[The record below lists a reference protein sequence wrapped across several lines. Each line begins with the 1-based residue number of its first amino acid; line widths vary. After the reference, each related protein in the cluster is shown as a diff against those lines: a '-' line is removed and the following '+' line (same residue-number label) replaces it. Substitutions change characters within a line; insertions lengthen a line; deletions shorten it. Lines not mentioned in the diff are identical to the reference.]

1 MKALTANRNWM
12 FAIVGS
18 ACLVG
23 AAVGVAQKDT
33 SPEMPVAAN
42 VQDLSNV
49 FREISRKAMPAIV
62 AIETVSKTSEV
73 SDSSVSPFG
82 DSSPFQ
88 DLFENDPRFKEMF
101 KQFQNQP
108 RQQRQ
113 APRRMGSGSGF
124 VINKSGLIMTNSHV
138 VNGADVVKV
147 ILNDGREF
155 TATDIR
161 MDPRSDVAVIKIDAP
176 NLQAIPLGDSG
187 KMEIGDWVLAIG
199 NPFGI
204 GMSVTNG
211 IISAKGRGPG
221 INDREDYLQTDAAIN
236 PGNSGG
242 PLLNLRGEVIG
253 INTAISSR
261 SGGYDGVGFAIP
273 VNMARW
279 VSGQLIDHGLVKRSF
294 LGVGI
299 QPISNELARSFDIK
313 VGQGA
318 IVTQVMEGSPAE
330 AAGLKTGD
338 IILKFADKDVTGP
351 RNLQGI
357 VEQLVVGKAYV
368 MELLRDGKHVN
379 QNITM
384 QEMPKSF
391 SVAKDE
397 KPLEDAKKEKQKT
410 SVNELK
416 IEVQPLT
423 KELGNQLGYADD
435 VKGVVITS
443 VEAGSPAEEAGL
455 MKGMIIEKIGTTEVS
470 TMDHFNQGLKEAKD
484 KKSVLLLVRNHSGAR
499 FVVVQK

>member
-1 MKALTANRNWM
+1 MKALTGNRNWM
-12 FAIVGS
+12 FALIGS

-23 AAVGVAQKDT
+23 AAVGMAQKET
-33 SPEMPVAAN
+33 SSEFPTAAT

-49 FREISRKAMPAIV
+49 FREVSKKVMPGIV
-62 AIETVSKTSEV
+62 AIETVNNTSQV
-73 SDSSVSPFG
+73 SGEKMIPMDPN
-82 DSSPFQ
+82 SPFQ
-88 DLFENDPRFKEMF
+88 DLFKNDPRFKELF
-101 KQFQNQP
+101 KQHQNKP
-108 RQQRQ
+108 RR
-113 APRRMGSGSGF
+113 APRKMGTGSGF

-138 VNGADVVKV
+138 VRGADVVKV

-176 NLQAIPLGDSG
+176 NLQAIPLGDST

-242 PLLNLRGEVIG
+242 PLLNLKGEVIG

-279 VSGQLIDHGLVKRSF
+279 VSGQLIDHGQVNRAF

-299 QPISNELARSFDIK
+299 QPISNDLSKSFEIK

-318 IVTQVMEGSPAE
+318 IITQVMDGSPA
-330 AAGLKTGD
+330 AAANLKTGD
-338 IILKFADKDVTGP
+338 IILKLAGKDVTGP

-357 VEQLVVGKAYV
+357 VEQLEVDKSYV
-368 MELLRDGKHVN
+368 MEVLRDGKRIN
-379 QNITM
+379 QNIIM
-384 QEMPKSF
+384 KGMPKSF

-410 SVNELK
+410 SVNVLK
-416 IEVQPLT
+416 IEVQSLSQ
-423 KELGNQLGYADD
+423 ELAQQLGYAEN
-435 VKGVVITS
+435 VKGVVITA
-443 VEAGSPAEEAGL
+443 VEPGSAAEEAGL
-455 MKGMIIEKIGTTEVS
+455 MKGMIIEKIGTTAVS
-470 TMDHFNQGLKEAKD
+470 TMDQFNQGLMDSKD
-484 KKSVLLLVRNHSGAR
+484 KKSVLLLVRNNSGAR
-499 FVVVQK
+499 FVVVPK

>member
-12 FAIVGS
+12 FAIIGS

-23 AAVGVAQKDT
+23 AAVGVAQKDV
-33 SPEMPVAAN
+33 SSDVPVAAN
-42 VQDLSNV
+42 ATELSSI
-49 FREISRKAMPAIV
+49 FRDVSKRAMPSIV
-62 AIETVSKTSEV
+62 SIETVSKTSQV
-73 SDSSVSPFG
+73 SNQQMMPFG
-82 DSSPFQ
+82 DDSPFK
-88 DLFENDPRFKEMF
+88 DLFENDPRFKDML
-101 KQFQNQP
+101 KQHQNQP
-108 RQQRQ
+108 RR
-113 APRRMGSGSGF
+113 APRKMGTGSGF
-124 VINKSGLIMTNSHV
+124 IINKSGLIMTNSHV

-147 ILNDGREF
+147 TLNDGREF
-155 TATDIR
+155 TASDIKT
-161 MDPRSDVAVIKIDAP
+161 DPRSDVAVIKIDAP
-176 NLQAIPLGDSG
+176 DLVAIPLGDSS

-211 IISAKGRGPG
+211 IISAKSRGPG

-279 VSGQLIDHGLVKRSF
+279 VSGQLIDHGMVKRSF

-299 QPISNELARSFDIK
+299 QPISNDLSKSFDIK

-318 IVTQVMEGSPAE
+318 IITQVMEDSPADK
-330 AAGLKTGD
+330 ADLKTGD
-338 IILKFADKDVTGP
+338 IILNFAGKDVSGP

-357 VEQLVVGKAYV
+357 VEQLSVDKSYT
-368 MELLRDGKHVN
+368 MELLRDGKRVHKQV
-379 QNITM
+379 TM

-391 SVAKDE
+391 SVAKNE
-397 KPLEDAKKEKQKT
+397 SPLEDSSKGKQKT
-410 SVNELK
+410 SVNDLK

-423 KELGNQLGYADD
+423 KDLANQLGYSDD
-435 VKGVVITS
+435 VNGVVITS
-443 VEAGSPAEEAGL
+443 VEPGSAAEEAGL
-455 MKGMIIEKIGTTEVS
+455 MKGMIIEKIGTTEVT
-470 TMDHFNQGLKEAKD
+470 TMDQFNLGLKEAKEKD
-484 KKSVLLLVRNHSGAR
+484 RVLLLVRNHSGAR

>member
-12 FAIVGS
+12 FAIIGS

-23 AAVGVAQKDT
+23 AAVGVAQKDV
-33 SPEMPVAAN
+33 SSDVPVAASATE
-42 VQDLSNV
+42 LSSI
-49 FREISRKAMPAIV
+49 FRDVSKRAMPSIV
-62 AIETVSKTSEV
+62 SIETVSKTSQV
-73 SDSSVSPFG
+73 ADQQMLPFG
-82 DSSPFQ
+82 DDSPFK
-88 DLFENDPRFKEMF
+88 DLFQNDPRFKDML
-101 KQFQNQP
+101 KQHQNQP
-108 RQQRQ
+108 RR
-113 APRRMGSGSGF
+113 APRKMGTGSGF
-124 VINKSGLIMTNSHV
+124 IINKSGLIMTNSHV

-147 ILNDGREF
+147 TLNDGREF
-155 TATDIR
+155 TASDIKT
-161 MDPRSDVAVIKIDAP
+161 DPRSDVAVIKIDAP
-176 NLQAIPLGDSG
+176 DLVAIPLGDSS

-211 IISAKGRGPG
+211 IISAKSRGPG

-279 VSGQLIDHGLVKRSF
+279 VSGQLIDHGMVKRSF

-299 QPISNELARSFDIK
+299 QPISNDLSKSFDIK

-318 IVTQVMEGSPAE
+318 IITQVMEDSPADKAE
-330 AAGLKTGD
+330 LKTGD
-338 IILKFADKDVTGP
+338 IILNFAGKDVSGP

-357 VEQLVVGKAYV
+357 VEQLSVGKSYT
-368 MELLRDGKHVN
+368 MELLRDGKRVHKQV
-379 QNITM
+379 TM

-391 SVAKDE
+391 SVAKNE
-397 KPLEDAKKEKQKT
+397 SPLEDSSKGKQKT
-410 SVNELK
+410 SVNDLK

-423 KELGNQLGYADD
+423 KDLANQLGYSDD
-435 VKGVVITS
+435 VNGVVITS
-443 VEAGSPAEEAGL
+443 VEPGSAAEEAGL
-455 MKGMIIEKIGTTEVS
+455 MKGMIIEKIGTTEVT
-470 TMDHFNQGLKEAKD
+470 TMDQFNLGLKEAKEKD
-484 KKSVLLLVRNHSGAR
+484 RVLLLVRNHSGAR

>member
-12 FAIVGS
+12 FAIIGS

-23 AAVGVAQKDT
+23 AAVGVAQKDV
-33 SPEMPVAAN
+33 SSDVPVAASATE
-42 VQDLSNV
+42 LSSI
-49 FREISRKAMPAIV
+49 FRDVSKRAMPSIV
-62 AIETVSKTSEV
+62 SIETVSKTSQV
-73 SDSSVSPFG
+73 ADQQMMPFG
-82 DSSPFQ
+82 DDSPFK
-88 DLFENDPRFKEMF
+88 DLFQNDPRFKDML
-101 KQFQNQP
+101 KQHQNQP
-108 RQQRQ
+108 RR
-113 APRRMGSGSGF
+113 APRKMGTGSGF
-124 VINKSGLIMTNSHV
+124 IINKSGLIMTNSHV

-147 ILNDGREF
+147 TLNDGREF
-155 TATDIR
+155 TASDIKT
-161 MDPRSDVAVIKIDAP
+161 DPRSDVAVIKIDAP
-176 NLQAIPLGDSG
+176 DLVAIPLGDSS

-211 IISAKGRGPG
+211 IISAKSRGPG

-279 VSGQLIDHGLVKRSF
+279 VSGQLIDHGMVKRSF

-299 QPISNELARSFDIK
+299 QPISNDLSKSFDIK

-318 IVTQVMEGSPAE
+318 IITQVMEDSPADKAE
-330 AAGLKTGD
+330 LKTGD
-338 IILKFADKDVTGP
+338 IILNFAGKDVSGP

-357 VEQLVVGKAYV
+357 VEQLSVGKSYT
-368 MELLRDGKHVN
+368 MELLRDGKRVHKQV
-379 QNITM
+379 TM

-391 SVAKDE
+391 SVAKNE
-397 KPLEDAKKEKQKT
+397 SPLEDSSKGKQKT
-410 SVNELK
+410 SVNDLK

-423 KELGNQLGYADD
+423 KELANQLGYSDD
-435 VKGVVITS
+435 VNGVVITS
-443 VEAGSPAEEAGL
+443 VEPGSAAEEAGL
-455 MKGMIIEKIGTTEVS
+455 MKGMIIEKIGTTEVT
-470 TMDHFNQGLKEAKD
+470 TMDQFNLGLKEAKEKD
-484 KKSVLLLVRNHSGAR
+484 RVLLLVRNHSGAR

>member
-12 FAIVGS
+12 FAIIGS

-23 AAVGVAQKDT
+23 AAVGVAQKDV
-33 SPEMPVAAN
+33 SSDVPVAASATE
-42 VQDLSNV
+42 LSSI
-49 FREISRKAMPAIV
+49 FRDVSKRAMPSIV
-62 AIETVSKTSEV
+62 SIETVSKTSQV
-73 SDSSVSPFG
+73 ADQQMMPFG
-82 DSSPFQ
+82 DDSPFK
-88 DLFENDPRFKEMF
+88 DLFQNDPRFKDML
-101 KQFQNQP
+101 KQHQNQP
-108 RQQRQ
+108 RR
-113 APRRMGSGSGF
+113 APRKMGTGSGF
-124 VINKSGLIMTNSHV
+124 IINKSGLIMTNSHV

-147 ILNDGREF
+147 TLNDGREF
-155 TATDIR
+155 TASDIKT
-161 MDPRSDVAVIKIDAP
+161 DPRSDVAVIKIDAP
-176 NLQAIPLGDSG
+176 DLVAIPLGDSS

-211 IISAKGRGPG
+211 IISAKSRGPG

-279 VSGQLIDHGLVKRSF
+279 VSGQLIDHGMVKRSF

-299 QPISNELARSFDIK
+299 QPISNDLSKSFDIK

-318 IVTQVMEGSPAE
+318 IITQVMEDSPADKAE
-330 AAGLKTGD
+330 LKTGD
-338 IILKFADKDVTGP
+338 IILNFAGKDVSGP

-357 VEQLVVGKAYV
+357 VEQLSVGKSYT
-368 MELLRDGKHVN
+368 MELLRDGKRVHKQV
-379 QNITM
+379 TM

-391 SVAKDE
+391 SVAKNE
-397 KPLEDAKKEKQKT
+397 SPMEDSSKGKQKT
-410 SVNELK
+410 SVNDLK

-423 KELGNQLGYADD
+423 KELANQLGYSDD
-435 VKGVVITS
+435 VNGVVITS
-443 VEAGSPAEEAGL
+443 VEPGSAAEEAGL
-455 MKGMIIEKIGTTEVS
+455 MKGMIIEKIGTTEVT
-470 TMDHFNQGLKEAKD
+470 TMDQFNLGLKEAKEKD
-484 KKSVLLLVRNHSGAR
+484 RVLLLVRNHSGAR

>member
-12 FAIVGS
+12 FAIIGS

-23 AAVGVAQKDT
+23 AAVGVAQKDV
-33 SPEMPVAAN
+33 SSDVPVAASATE
-42 VQDLSNV
+42 LSSI
-49 FREISRKAMPAIV
+49 FRDVSKRAMPSIV
-62 AIETVSKTSEV
+62 SIETVSKTSQV
-73 SDSSVSPFG
+73 ADQQMLPFG
-82 DSSPFQ
+82 DDSPFK
-88 DLFENDPRFKEMF
+88 DLFQNDPRFKDML
-101 KQFQNQP
+101 KQHQNQP
-108 RQQRQ
+108 RR
-113 APRRMGSGSGF
+113 APRKMGTGSGF
-124 VINKSGLIMTNSHV
+124 IINKSGLIMTNSHV

-147 ILNDGREF
+147 TLNDGREF
-155 TATDIR
+155 TASDIKT
-161 MDPRSDVAVIKIDAP
+161 DPRSDVAVIKIDAP
-176 NLQAIPLGDSG
+176 DLVAIPLGDSS

-211 IISAKGRGPG
+211 IISAKSRGPG

-279 VSGQLIDHGLVKRSF
+279 VSGQLIDHGMVKRSF

-299 QPISNELARSFDIK
+299 QPISNDLSKSFDIK

-318 IVTQVMEGSPAE
+318 IITQVMEDSPADKAE
-330 AAGLKTGD
+330 LKTGD
-338 IILKFADKDVTGP
+338 IILNFAGKDVSGP

-357 VEQLVVGKAYV
+357 VEQLSVGKSYT
-368 MELLRDGKHVN
+368 MELLRDGKRVHKQV
-379 QNITM
+379 TM

-391 SVAKDE
+391 SVAKNE
-397 KPLEDAKKEKQKT
+397 SPLEDSSKGKQKT
-410 SVNELK
+410 SVNDLK

-423 KELGNQLGYADD
+423 KELANQLGYSDD
-435 VKGVVITS
+435 VNGVVITS
-443 VEAGSPAEEAGL
+443 VEPGSAAEEAGL
-455 MKGMIIEKIGTTEVS
+455 MKGMIIEKIGTTEVT
-470 TMDHFNQGLKEAKD
+470 TMDQFNLGLKEAKEKD
-484 KKSVLLLVRNHSGAR
+484 RVLLLVRNHSGAR